1 MNINWSLIMEDGLII
16 TVVGYV
22 IVFLAL
28 LTLYITFTWIAKLT
42 NLYVRKRLEREGK
55 PVGKNGKTLLVPGDE
70 GAAIAMAL
78 YLFNE
83 LHDEESTVLT
93 IERVSKI
100 YSPWSSKIY
109 NLRKF

>member
-1 MNINWSLIMEDGLII
+1 MNTNWSEIMGDGLII

-22 IVFLAL
+22 IVFTSLVILYLA
-28 LTLYITFTWIAKLT
+28 FTWIAKLM

-55 PVGKNGKTLLVPGDE
+55 PVLKNGKTLMVPGDE

-78 YLFNE
+78 YLYNE
-83 LHDEESTVLT
+83 LHDEESTILT
-93 IERVSKI
+93 IDRVSKI

-109 NLRKF
+109 NLRNF